1 MFKKHKCNSIQKNS
15 LLYSL
20 NGQASLKLT
29 NINMQIIGICNK
41 KIYIGRTL
49 VQMSKN
55 AVFLQFTSEFRIPQF
70 PWKPMIVS
78 QLCFSRAL

>member
-29 NINMQIIGICNK
+29 NINMQIIGICIGYK
-41 KIYIGRTL
+41 K
-49 VQMSKN
+49 S
-55 AVFLQFTSEFRIPQF
+55 
-70 PWKPMIVS
+70 VS
-78 QLCFSRAL
+78 VDH